1 MVEAAKL
8 ANRSADTFHWQQDQP
23 VVDCKLLL
31 WFNLGLVSMV
41 KFVSGFKPFDLLI
54 P

>member
-31 WFNLGLVSMV
+31 WFNLGFSLNGEV
-41 KFVSGFKPFDLLI
+41 FVRF
-54 P
+54 